1 MRQVFPLHHA
11 WRVKKGDTVLIQVGK
26 DRGKTGKV
34 LVMIPRAGRLVVEG
48 LNIIKK
54 HVRPRRSNEKGQ
66 RVEVPAPMPVARVML
81 VCPSC
86 GKATRV
92 GIRRVAVKEGGHAR
106 RERICKKCSAV
117 IP

>member
-1 MRQVFPLHHA
+1 MTPLTVHR
-11 WRVKKGDTVLIQVGK
+11 WKVKRGDTVLIQVGK
-26 DRGKTGKV
+26 DRGKTGKILAV
-34 LVMIPRAGRLVVEG
+34 FPREGRIVVEG
-48 LNIIKK
+48 MNIVKK
-54 HVRPRRSNEKGQ
+54 HIRPRRGGEKGQ
-66 RVEVPAPMPVARVML
+66 RVEVPAPLPIPRVLL

-92 GIRRVAVKEGGHAR
+92 GIRRQAPEPGQKAR